1 MPVAGATE
9 FEAAAREAAVE
20 DVFLALLR
28 NFKAQG
34 RRVSDRP
41 SPTYAPTVFAQE
53 DMAKKVGVTGKAL
66 ADAMRRLFAA
76 GRIYN
81 EPCGYPYR
89 PQYRIAE
96 KP

>member
-1 MPVAGATE
+1 
-9 FEAAAREAAVE
+9 
-20 DVFLALLR
+20 LNLLR
-28 NFKAQG
+28 LFKEQG

-41 SPTYAPTVFAQE
+41 SVTYAPTVFAQE
-53 DMAKKVGVTGKAL
+53 DIAKKAGVTSKAL

-76 GRIYN
+76 GRIWN